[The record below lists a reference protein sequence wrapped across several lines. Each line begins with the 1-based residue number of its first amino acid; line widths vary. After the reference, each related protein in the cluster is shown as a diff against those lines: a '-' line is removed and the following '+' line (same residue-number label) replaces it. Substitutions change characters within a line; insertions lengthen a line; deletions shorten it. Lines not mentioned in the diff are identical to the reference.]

1 MITCDIVTETDQ
13 IVLLCF
19 LAGQCYCVAL
29 LKLLNSHKQEK
40 QQPMCPLKEN
50 GLIGGEV
57 WLYISLPEL

>member
-1 MITCDIVTETDQ
+1 VINCDIVTETDQ

-57 WLYISLPEL
+57 